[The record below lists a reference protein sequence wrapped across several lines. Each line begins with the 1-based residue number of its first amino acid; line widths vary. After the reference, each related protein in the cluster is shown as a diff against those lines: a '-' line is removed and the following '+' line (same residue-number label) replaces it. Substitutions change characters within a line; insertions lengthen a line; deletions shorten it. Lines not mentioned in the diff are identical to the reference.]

1 MLRKIKIKI
10 ILNKNK
16 IYGLKNVEILKNVR
30 LYKTR
35 IKIDNGNYLIL
46 NDESYLDNV
55 EITIKGK
62 NNRVIIGKNTKITGK
77 IEVKSN
83 GSLIEIGDDSNIDS
97 EIIIFSGD
105 NNLVS
110 IGKSVKIYQAKLSS
124 SFDNNFIKIGDECLI
139 SNSIIRNNDA
149 HKIYKN
155 ELLINQGKG
164 ITIKERVWL
173 AANTVIL
180 KGVTINSGNIIGI
193 GSIVTKDI
201 TNENSIIVKGDRV
214 VEENIRWEE

>member
-1 MLRKIKIKI
+1 MLRKIKI

-149 HKIYKN
+149 HRIYKN

-173 AANTVIL
+173 AANTVVL

>member
-1 MLRKIKIKI
+1 MLKKLKI

-16 IYGLKNVEILKNVR
+16 ISGLKNIEILKNVR

-35 IKIDNGNYLIL
+35 IKIEHGNYLIL

-62 NNRVIIGKNTKITGK
+62 NNRVIIGKNTKIIGK
-77 IEVKSN
+77 LEVKSN
-83 GSLIEIGDDSNIDS
+83 GSLIEIGDCSNIDS
-97 EIIIFSGD
+97 EIVIFSGD
-105 NNLVS
+105 NNIVS
-110 IGKSVKIYQAKLSS
+110 IGKNVKIYQGKLSS
-124 SFDNNFIKIGDECLI
+124 SYDNNFIKIGDECLI

-155 ELLINQGKG
+155 EILINKGKG
-164 ITIKERVWL
+164 IIIKDRVWL
-173 AANTVIL
+173 AANTVVL
-180 KGVTINSGNIIGI
+180 KGVTINSGNVIGI

-201 TNENSIIVKGDRV
+201 INENSIIVKGDRV
-214 VEENIRWEE
+214 VEENIWWEE

>member
-1 MLRKIKIKI
+1 MLKKLKI

-16 IYGLKNVEILKNVR
+16 ISGLKNIEVLKNVR
-30 LYKTR
+30 LYKTK
-35 IKIDNGNYLIL
+35 IKIESENYLIL
-46 NDESYLDNV
+46 GDESYLDNV

-83 GSLIEIGDDSNIDS
+83 GSLIEIGDYSNIDS
-97 EIIIFSGD
+97 EIIVFSGD
-105 NNLVS
+105 NNIVS
-110 IGKSVKIYQAKLSS
+110 IGESVKIYQAKLSS
-124 SFDNNFIKIGDECLI
+124 SFDNNFIKIGNRCLI

-149 HKIYKN
+149 HRIYKN

-164 ITIKERVWL
+164 ITIKDRVWL

>member
-1 MLRKIKIKI
+1 MLKKLKI

-16 IYGLKNVEILKNVR
+16 ISGLKNIEILKNVR

-35 IKIDNGNYLIL
+35 IKIENGNYLIL
-46 NDESYLDNV
+46 NDESYLDSV

-62 NNRVIIGKNTKITGK
+62 NNRVIVGRNTKITGK
-77 IEVKSN
+77 LEVKSN
-83 GSLIEIGDDSNIDS
+83 GSLIEIGDCSNIDS
-97 EIIIFSGD
+97 EIVIFSGD
-105 NNLVS
+105 NNIVS
-110 IGKSVKIYQAKLSS
+110 IGKNVKIYQGKLSS
-124 SFDNNFIKIGDECLI
+124 SYDNNFIKIGDECLI

-155 ELLINQGKG
+155 EILINKGKG
-164 ITIKERVWL
+164 IIIKDRIWL
-173 AANTVIL
+173 AANTVVL
-180 KGVTINSGNIIGI
+180 KGVTINSGNVIGI

-201 TNENSIIVKGDRV
+201 INENSIIVKGERV

>member
-1 MLRKIKIKI
+1 MLKKLKI

-16 IYGLKNVEILKNVR
+16 ISGLKNIEILKNVR

-35 IKIDNGNYLIL
+35 IKIENGNYLIL

-62 NNRVIIGKNTKITGK
+62 NNRVIIGKNTKIIGK
-77 IEVKSN
+77 LEVKSN
-83 GSLIEIGDDSNIDS
+83 GSLIEIGDCSNIDS
-97 EIIIFSGD
+97 EIVIFSGD
-105 NNLVS
+105 NNIVS
-110 IGKSVKIYQAKLSS
+110 IGKNVKIYQGKLSS
-124 SFDNNFIKIGDECLI
+124 SYDNNFIKIGDECLI

-155 ELLINQGKG
+155 EILINKGKG
-164 ITIKERVWL
+164 IIIKDRVWL
-173 AANTVIL
+173 AANTVVL
-180 KGVTINSGNIIGI
+180 KGVTINSGNVIGI

-201 TNENSIIVKGDRV
+201 INENSIIVKGDRV
-214 VEENIRWEE
+214 VEENIWWEE

>member
-1 MLRKIKIKI
+1 MLKKLKI

-16 IYGLKNVEILKNVR
+16 ISGLKNIEILKNVR

-35 IKIDNGNYLIL
+35 IKIENGNYLIL

-62 NNRVIIGKNTKITGK
+62 NNKVIIGKNTKITGK
-77 IEVKSN
+77 LEVKSN
-83 GSLIEIGDDSNIDS
+83 GSLIEIGDCSNIDS
-97 EIIIFSGD
+97 EIVIFSGD
-105 NNLVS
+105 NNIIS
-110 IGKSVKIYQAKLSS
+110 IGKNVKIYQGKLSS
-124 SFDNNFIKIGDECLI
+124 SYDNNFIKIGDECLI

-155 ELLINQGKG
+155 EILINKGKG
-164 ITIKERVWL
+164 IIIKDRVWL
-173 AANTVIL
+173 AANTVVL
-180 KGVTINSGNIIGI
+180 KGVTINSGNVIGI

-201 TNENSIIVKGDRV
+201 INENSIIVKGDRV
-214 VEENIRWEE
+214 VEENIWWEE

>member
-1 MLRKIKIKI
+1 MLEKLKI

-16 IYGLKNVEILKNVR
+16 ISGLKNIEILKKVR

-35 IKIDNGNYLIL
+35 IKIDNGNCLIL
-46 NDESYLDNV
+46 NDKSYLDNI

-83 GSLIEIGDDSNIDS
+83 ESIIEIGDYSNIDS

-105 NNLVS
+105 KNIIS
-110 IGKSVKIYQAKLSS
+110 IGKGVKIYEGKLSS
-124 SFDNNFIKIGDECLI
+124 SYDNNFIKIGDGCLI

-155 ELLINQGKG
+155 GLLINQGKG
-164 ITIKERVWL
+164 IEIKNRVWL
-173 AANTVIL
+173 AANTVVL
-180 KGVTINSGNIIGI
+180 KGVTISSGNVIGI

-201 TNENSIIVKGDRV
+201 NNENSIIVKGERV
-214 VEENIRWEE
+214 IEENIRWEE

>member
-1 MLRKIKIKI
+1 MLKKLKI

-16 IYGLKNVEILKNVR
+16 ISGLKNIEILKNVR

-35 IKIDNGNYLIL
+35 IKIENGNYLIL

-62 NNRVIIGKNTKITGK
+62 NNRVIIGKNTKIIGK
-77 IEVKSN
+77 LEVKSN
-83 GSLIEIGDDSNIDS
+83 GSLIEIGDCSNIDS
-97 EIIIFSGD
+97 EIVIFSGD
-105 NNLVS
+105 NNIVS
-110 IGKSVKIYQAKLSS
+110 IGKNVKIYQGKLSS
-124 SFDNNFIKIGDECLI
+124 SYDNNFIKIGDECLI

-155 ELLINQGKG
+155 EILINKGKG
-164 ITIKERVWL
+164 IIIKDRVWL
-173 AANTVIL
+173 AANTVVL
-180 KGVTINSGNIIGI
+180 KGVTINSGNVIGI

-201 TNENSIIVKGDRV
+201 INENSIVVKGEKV

>member
-1 MLRKIKIKI
+1 MLRKIKI

-35 IKIDNGNYLIL
+35 IKIENGNYLIL

-105 NNLVS
+105 NNIVS

-149 HKIYKN
+149 HRIYKN

-164 ITIKERVWL
+164 ITIKNRVWL
-173 AANTVIL
+173 AANTVVL
-180 KGVTINSGNIIGI
+180 KGVTINSGNVVGI
-193 GSIVTKDI
+193 GSVVTKDI

>member
-1 MLRKIKIKI
+1 MLKKLKI

-16 IYGLKNVEILKNVR
+16 ISGLKNIEILKNVR

-35 IKIDNGNYLIL
+35 IKIENGNYLIL

-62 NNRVIIGKNTKITGK
+62 I
-77 IEVKSN
+77 
-83 GSLIEIGDDSNIDS
+83 
-97 EIIIFSGD
+97 
-105 NNLVS
+105 
-110 IGKSVKIYQAKLSS
+110 SS
-124 SFDNNFIKIGDECLI
+124 SYDNNFIKIGDECLI

-155 ELLINQGKG
+155 EILINKGKG
-164 ITIKERVWL
+164 IIIKDRVWL

-180 KGVTINSGNIIGI
+180 KGVTINSGNVIGI

-201 TNENSIIVKGDRV
+201 INENSIIVKGDRV
-214 VEENIRWEE
+214 VEENIWWEE

>member
-1 MLRKIKIKI
+1 MLKKLKI

-16 IYGLKNVEILKNVR
+16 ISGLKNIEILKNVR

-35 IKIDNGNYLIL
+35 IKIENGNYLIL

-62 NNRVIIGKNTKITGK
+62 NNRVIIGKNTKIIGK
-77 IEVKSN
+77 LEVKSN
-83 GSLIEIGDDSNIDS
+83 GSLIEIGDCSNIDS
-97 EIIIFSGD
+97 EIVIFSGD
-105 NNLVS
+105 NNIVS
-110 IGKSVKIYQAKLSS
+110 IGKNVKIYQGKLSS
-124 SFDNNFIKIGDECLI
+124 SYDNNFIKIGDECLI

-155 ELLINQGKG
+155 EILINKGKG
-164 ITIKERVWL
+164 IIIKDRVWL

-180 KGVTINSGNIIGI
+180 KGVTINSGNVIGI

-201 TNENSIIVKGDRV
+201 INENSIIVKGDRV
-214 VEENIRWEE
+214 VEENIWWEE

>member
-1 MLRKIKIKI
+1 MLRKIKI

-46 NDESYLDNV
+46 NDKSYLDNV

-83 GSLIEIGDDSNIDS
+83 GSLIEIGDYSNIDS

-149 HKIYKN
+149 HRIYKN

-173 AANTVIL
+173 AANTVVL

>member
-1 MLRKIKIKI
+1 MLEKLKI

-16 IYGLKNVEILKNVR
+16 ISGFKNIKILKNVR

-35 IKIDNGNYLIL
+35 IKIDDGSYLIL

-62 NNRVIIGKNTKITGK
+62 NNRVVIGKNTKITGK
-77 IEVKSN
+77 IEVKSD
-83 GSLIEIGDDSNIDS
+83 GSLIEIGDNSNIDS

-105 NNLVS
+105 NNIVS
-110 IGKSVKIYQAKLSS
+110 IGKSVKIYQAKFSS

-155 ELLINQGKG
+155 ELLINKGKG
-164 ITIKERVWL
+164 IEIKSRVWL
-173 AANTVIL
+173 AANTIVL
-180 KGVTINSGNIIGI
+180 KGVTINSGNVIGI
-193 GSIVTKDI
+193 GSIVTKNI
-201 TNENSIIVKGDRV
+201 ICENSIIVNGERV
-214 VEENIRWEE
+214 IKQNIQWKE

>member
-1 MLRKIKIKI
+1 MLRKIKI

-16 IYGLKNVEILKNVR
+16 IYGLKNIEILKNVR

-35 IKIDNGNYLIL
+35 IKIDNGNHLII
-46 NDESYLDNV
+46 NDKSYLDNA
-55 EITIKGK
+55 EITIKGE

-83 GSLIEIGDDSNIDS
+83 GSLIEIGDYSNIDS

-149 HKIYKN
+149 HRIYKN

-180 KGVTINSGNIIGI
+180 KGVTINSGNVVGI

>member
-1 MLRKIKIKI
+1 MLEKLKI

-16 IYGLKNVEILKNVR
+16 ISGLKNIKILKKVR
-30 LYKTR
+30 LYKTK
-35 IKIDNGNYLIL
+35 IKIDNGNCLIL
-46 NDESYLDNV
+46 NDKSYLDNI

-83 GSLIEIGDDSNIDS
+83 GSLIEIGDYSNIDS
-97 EIIIFSGD
+97 EIIVFSGD
-105 NNLVS
+105 KNIIS
-110 IGKSVKIYQAKLSS
+110 IGKSVKIYEGKLSS
-124 SFDNNFIKIGDECLI
+124 CYDNNFIKIGNGCLI

-155 ELLINQGKG
+155 EILINRGKG
-164 ITIKERVWL
+164 IIIKDRVWL
-173 AANTVIL
+173 AANTVVL
-180 KGVTINSGNIIGI
+180 KGVTINSGNVIGI

-201 TNENSIIVKGDRV
+201 TNENSIIVKGERV

>member
-1 MLRKIKIKI
+1 MLKKLKI

-16 IYGLKNVEILKNVR
+16 ISGLKNIEILKNVR

-35 IKIDNGNYLIL
+35 IKIENGNYLIL

-62 NNRVIIGKNTKITGK
+62 NNKVIIGKNTKITGK
-77 IEVKSN
+77 LEVKSN
-83 GSLIEIGDDSNIDS
+83 GSLIEIGDYSNIDS

-105 NNLVS
+105 NNVVS
-110 IGKSVKIYQAKLSS
+110 IGKNVKIYQGKLSS
-124 SFDNNFIKIGDECLI
+124 SYDNNFIKIGDECLI

-155 ELLINQGKG
+155 EILINKGKG
-164 ITIKERVWL
+164 IIIKDRVWL
-173 AANTVIL
+173 AANTVVL
-180 KGVTINSGNIIGI
+180 KGVTINSGNVIGI

-201 TNENSIIVKGDRV
+201 INENSIIVKGDRV
-214 VEENIRWEE
+214 VEENIWWEE